1 MRTMTALHPPCPLQC
16 SYCCLRV
23 YGHAYGLLLAFSPFN
38 PFPLLSPPLS
48 LVKGLKCTGLFA
60 ASSRLL
66 YCVCTWAYVCVRV
79 CLCVPLP
86 TASKSLFP
94 LLSPLPSLLICFF
107 CVPALL
113 CLAWCRRRRRMSR
126 TQVLSTVCVT
136 AYAVHADLGLFTT
149 KKQSPCLS
157 RVMSKCSFFQGSFSS
172 RCKAL
177 FMKCVCSIPP
187 SVWVSHVH

>member
-1 MRTMTALHPPCPLQC
+1 MHWPL
-16 SYCCLRV
+16 CCLLSTPLFSVCVHERMCAC
-23 YGHAYGLLLAFSPFN
+23 AY
-38 PFPLLSPPLS
+38 
-48 LVKGLKCTGLFA
+48 
-60 ASSRLL
+60 
-66 YCVCTWAYVCVRV
+66 AYVC
-79 CLCVPLP
+79 LFPLP
-86 TASKSLFP
+86 LKSLFP

-157 RVMSKCSFFQGSFSS
+157 RVQCSFFQGSFSS